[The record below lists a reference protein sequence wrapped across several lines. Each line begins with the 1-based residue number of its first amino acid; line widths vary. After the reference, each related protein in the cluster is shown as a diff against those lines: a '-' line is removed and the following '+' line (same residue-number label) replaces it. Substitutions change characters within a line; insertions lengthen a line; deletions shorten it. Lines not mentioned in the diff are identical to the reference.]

1 MINMERL
8 IKRFWLGEITLWRSY
23 WLVGELLN
31 ALFIL
36 AIFNFEIYLFGNNQV
51 ASSLLFLDFSNFS
64 LLSKLILIIWT
75 VFITVGIWRSA
86 ENYNGNFLFNLIN
99 VVFGSNIKGSFFWIT
114 ITLIFLSYRIFSLR
128 LIFFG

>member
-1 MINMERL
+1 MEKIIL
-8 IKRFWLGEITLWRSY
+8 RFWRGDITLWRSY

-31 ALFIL
+31 AFFIL
-36 AIFNFEIYLFGNNQV
+36 LIFNIEIYIFNNNQFT
-51 ASSLLFLDFSNFS
+51 SYLPFLNFSNFS
-64 LLSKLILIIWT
+64 LISKFLLIIWS

-86 ENYNGNFLFNLIN
+86 ENYKGNFLFNLIN
-99 VVFGSNIKGSFFWIT
+99 KIFGSNISGGFFWIV